1 MKELNLELFN
11 QFAVEG
17 EVPVL
22 VDYWAPWCGYCRRIA
37 PALEK
42 IAEQYEGSVIV
53 GKVNIDEVPQL
64 AQRERIEVIPT
75 LGLYRKG
82 QALGSIVGPGSKAEI
97 AAFIDKTLGW

>member
-1 MKELNLELFN
+1 MTELSLERFN
-11 QFAVEG
+11 QLTTEG
-17 EVPVL
+17 EAPVL

-42 IAEQYEGSVIV
+42 IAEQYEGSLIV
-53 GKVNIDEVPQL
+53 GKVNIDEVPEL

-75 LGLYRKG
+75 LVLYKKG

-97 AAFIDKTLGW
+97 AQFIDRTLGW